1 LHIIQSSKDEIAGPY
16 PKNCPAVP
24 EDSPTI
30 SPRTE
35 EPAPTAE
42 PGGNVDWVTPFP
54 TPSGDQEGS
63 DDASFGGTDDTAGST
78 NDDEDESDDRNT
90 DDYGSFGG
98 TDDTAGSTNDDE
110 DESDDGNTDDY
121 GPPSSSKST
130 KTNKPYHRPEGY
142 IDVALG
148 GKTHKHPYDNWSHDE
163 GSKSAKAFGKS
174 GKNGKAFGKSLK
186 GGGNSIDDDDDYPHA
201 PRLFSESSHN
211 GENVR

>member
-1 LHIIQSSKDEIAGPY
+1 LVQTYTCLSPIPSKDEIAGPY

-42 PGGNVDWVTPFP
+42 PGRNVDWVTPFP
-54 TPSGDQEGS
+54 TPSGGQEGT
-63 DDASFGGTDDTAGST
+63 DDTSFGGTDDTAGST
-78 NDDEDESDDRNT
+78 NDDI
-90 DDYGSFGG
+90 
-98 TDDTAGSTNDDE
+98 

-142 IDVALG
+142 IDVAAG